1 MLYEMVIIYAA
12 CLVGFSK
19 SLAKEVGPRGIRVN
33 VVEPGFIT
41 TDMTAGMLIPF
52 TASVH
57 CKWLLL
63 HSFDSAVVCAGMSP
77 DALKHITS
85 QTALR
90 RLGRPA
96 DVASTVAYLCCDE
109 ASFITGS
116 VLTVDGGLEL

>member
-1 MLYEMVIIYAA
+1 MVIIHAA
-12 CLVGFSK
+12 CLAGFSK

-52 TASVH
+52 TAHVH
-57 CKWLLL
+57 CKWCLS
-63 HSFDSAVVCAGMSP
+63 HSSDSVAVCADLSP

-90 RLGRPA
+90 KLGRPA

>member
-1 MLYEMVIIYAA
+1 MCVA
-12 CLVGFSK
+12 GFSK

-41 TDMTAGMLIPF
+41 TDMTAGGLIRTHVDCLVLYAVKATSTTVF
-52 TASVH
+52 
-57 CKWLLL
+57 CDLL
-63 HSFDSAVVCAGMSP
+63 SGYRCADMSP

-90 RLGRPA
+90 KLGRPA
-96 DVASTVAYLCCDE
+96 DVASAVAYLCCDE

-116 VLTVDGGLEL
+116 VLAVDGGLEL